1 MIERIGLYTGTFDPL
16 TNGHLDIIKR
26 ASQQFDHLYIGI
38 FKNDQ
43 KNPMFPTDQ
52 RVEMIRETISGLTEL
67 ENVTVIRHE
76 SDLTVNVAK
85 KTRRNSF
92 SSVSSKCNRLGI

>member
-43 KNPMFPTDQ
+43 KK
-52 RVEMIRETISGLTEL
+52 
-67 ENVTVIRHE
+67 
-76 SDLTVNVAK
+76 SD
-85 KTRRNSF
+85 
-92 SSVSSKCNRLGI
+92 VSD